1 MIFWLS
7 LFVGHIQNT
16 IFETSYNQTMQR
28 MILYIPLNDL
38 NWLPWLIA
46 FIAAASSLLLLVLFS
61 VHRKNNLQRVI
72 ELEEKLHSHDALIYA
87 RTEAQLDKFKKGL
100 QNHLAEI
107 NDRISSN
114 EQHTHRLI
122 NQFDALK
129 DALLSNIQ
137 VDTLHE
143 DFNDDRNL

>member
-1 MIFWLS
+1 M
-7 LFVGHIQNT
+7 
-16 IFETSYNQTMQR
+16 M
-28 MILYIPLNDL
+28 
-38 NWLPWLIA
+38 
-46 FIAAASSLLLLVLFS
+46 
-61 VHRKNNLQRVI
+61 

-100 QNHLAEI
+100 QNHLTEI